1 MGVVVNRA
9 LATMCASVFRR
20 LRPWH
25 IGCTFALFGMSCVL
39 PETLD
44 PEADTNVNYPPAIVS
59 TDPPSTGFVTIPMS
73 TGRDFILTLSDA
85 NVSDVLHVRFFV
97 DYSSPMGTPAGPIVD
112 VDIPAGTMAQ
122 RPSVTNPLTCES
134 SRVPPTGTHY
144 VTAVVA
150 DRPFLSSTQQPIFRA
165 VPPDGFT
172 AEVTWTVTC
181 TNQ

>member
-59 TDPPSTGFVTIPMS
+59 TDPPSTQPVTMPIA
-73 TGRDFILTLSDA
+73 TGREFTLTISDQ

-97 DYSSPMGTPAGPIVD
+97 NYSLMGTPAGPIVD
-112 VDIPAGTMAQ
+112 VDVPAGTTAI
-122 RPSVTNPLTCES
+122 RPALPNTLTCGD
-134 SRVPPTGTHY
+134 SRVPIGGPQY

-150 DRPFLSSTQQPIFRA
+150 DRPFLSSTQPPIFRA

-181 TNQ
+181 Q